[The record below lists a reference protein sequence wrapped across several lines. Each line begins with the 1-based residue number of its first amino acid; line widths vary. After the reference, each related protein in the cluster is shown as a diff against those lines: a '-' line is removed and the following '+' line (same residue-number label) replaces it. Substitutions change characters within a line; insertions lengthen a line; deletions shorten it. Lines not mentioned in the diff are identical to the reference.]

1 MCRPHTGTEAPVSM
15 LSGAATGEDEAVKL
29 RNSEQRRYGVETFQA
44 LKRILAAKV
53 YATSVGDEG
62 GSIIGQTVAFTRRSN
77 KHNGAGG
84 EQDDADSSG
93 SGV

>member
-1 MCRPHTGTEAPVSM
+1 M

-53 YATSVGDEG
+53 YATSAGNDED
-62 GSIIGQTVAFTRRSN
+62 SYIRRIGALTRRSN
-77 KHNGAGG
+77 
-84 EQDDADSSG
+84 E
-93 SGV
+93 